1 MNEREAA
8 VLPRGRAT
16 LEQAIDAVRNC
27 PRLTTADTAVQ
38 NDVANRIQGYVHGAS
53 NLEGYVHGANN
64 LEGYVHGA
72 NNLEEP
78 VYGASNLEGHVH
90 VANVMQARICTWNSS
105 L

>member
-38 NDVANRIQGYVHGAS
+38 NDVANRIQGYVH
-53 NLEGYVHGANN
+53 VANN
-64 LEGYVHGA
+64 LEGYVHVA
-72 NNLEEP
+72 N
-78 VYGASNLEGHVH
+78 NLEGHVH
-90 VANVMQARICTWNSS
+90 VANVMQARVCTWNSS